1 MMNISPLGATAA
13 NVQKNERQSS
23 SKNDIIMKDFQALL
37 LKNIYLKSFYSSDLE
52 NEEDEDSE
60 SSVID
65 AKKSNETDDLLL
77 DVLAKKLS
85 EEDIFS
91 FKQYYQKAIKK

>member
-1 MMNISPLGATAA
+1 MNISPLGATAT